1 MTEVAD
7 DDPVEANADGVT
19 LLYDFFKH
27 LTSLC
32 VLSLGG
38 VLALIPNAKGAK
50 PELIVT
56 VLVVIGAAAVLSFS
70 GASEIV
76 RSRLLGK
83 PAHRTLHFCR
93 IAAPALLSVGLGMF
107 VYLFMWTLK

>member
-7 DDPVEANADGVT
+7 DEPVEANADGVT
-19 LLYDFFKH
+19 LLYDFFKY
-27 LTSLC
+27 LSSLC

-38 VLALIPNAKGAK
+38 VIALVPNAKGTR
-50 PELIVT
+50 PEMIVG
-56 VLVVIGAAAVLSFS
+56 VIVVIGAAALLAFS

-76 RSRLLGK
+76 RARYHGDDLRKSVN
-83 PAHRTLHFCR
+83 FCR

-107 VYLFMWTLK
+107 VYLFMGTLK